1 MKTYINALK
10 NRFSLACTRC
20 YSGLQDTRR
29 KLSESSGQ
37 FVMDHAIVFV
47 IALVLGGIVVGLLT
61 TYVRT
66 DLANTIMTKLNDFF
80 N

>member
-10 NRFSLACTRC
+10 NRFSLACARC
-20 YSGLQDTRR
+20 YSGLQDTHR

-37 FVMDHAIVFV
+37 FVIDHAIVFV
-47 IALVLGGIVVGLLT
+47 IALVLGGIGLTLLVN
-61 TYVRT
+61 YLQS
-66 DLANTIMTKLNDFF
+66 DLSNTIKTKINDFF

>member
-66 DLANTIMTKLNDFF
+66 DLANTIKTKLNDFF

>member
-47 IALVLGGIVVGLLT
+47 IALVLGGIVVGPLPS
-61 TYVRT
+61 
-66 DLANTIMTKLNDFF
+66 
-80 N
+80 